1 MLTSNKNKTLHV
13 VIVGAGLGGLACA
26 IACRRA
32 KQPCDV
38 TVIERVP
45 EMIAIGSG
53 IHIPPNAC
61 RVMQHFGLVEQLKSA
76 GGYIVQDFTLRRY
89 KDGNII
95 VEKPLGERVK
105 YEYGADWM

>member
-1 MLTSNKNKTLHV
+1 M

-26 IACRRA
+26 IACRRS
-32 KQPCDV
+32 KKPCDV
-38 TVIERVP
+38 TVVERVP

-61 RVMQHFGLVEQLKSA
+61 RVMHHFGLVEQLKSA
-76 GGYIVQDFTLRRY
+76 GGYVVQDFTLRRY

-105 YEYGADWM
+105 REYGAEWM